1 MSLGSKYS
9 EQVKELQTRLEE
21 WDEELATERNNRA
34 KTEKNRSMLKKDIE
48 DVASRLEG
56 AGSDTKHCPRGHP
69 GCLHIKHYNITN

>member
-56 AGSDTKHCPRGHP
+56 AGSDTSNQE
-69 GCLHIKHYNITN
+69 LNIAHEGTLAVCI